1 MSRHSMPA
9 SARARRM
16 AIAPMSIPVR
26 SPKRPNGCSPTPT
39 IVTSTVSPPRGG
51 SRRRTLID
59 RAEGERHEFVAIVVG
74 AERHEHELHGH
85 ADPQAVRRGETR
97 LDLHLVGELHVAD
110 AVRHESATCG
120 SGVWR
125 RGGWELLGRP
135 RPEPA
140 APRQQVLRH
149 LRRRAARARVLSREG
164 DDPARGTPAPYEPGL
179 LGGPREA
186 ASRHGDP
193 SHYPYSGRSASER
206 RRLLGFLLTGG
217 RRPEENMDIL
227 SKNVNSIASLLRFRR
242 GARGRSP
249 AEPSDRT
256 V

>member
-1 MSRHSMPA
+1 MSRHSTPA
-9 SARARRM
+9 SASARRM

-39 IVTSTVSPPRGG
+39 MATSTVSPPRGD
-51 SRRRTLID
+51 SRRRPFVD
-59 RAEGERHEFVAIVVG
+59 RSEGERHELVAILVG

-110 AVRHESATCG
+110 AVRNESFTCG

-140 APRQQVLRH
+140 ARRQQVLRH
-149 LRRRAARARVLSREG
+149 PWRRTARARVLRREG
-164 DDPARGTPAPYEPGL
+164 DDPARGTPTPDEPRL
-179 LGGPREA
+179 VGGPCEDAFRY
-186 ASRHGDP
+186 GYP
-193 SHYPYSGRSASER
+193 GHYPHSGRSASER
-206 RRLLGFLLTGG
+206 RRLRG
-217 RRPEENMDIL
+217 PEENMDIL
-227 SKNVNSIASLLRFRR
+227 SKTGEFEFITTQPDAGSPS
-242 GARGRSP
+242 GRES
-249 AEPSDRT
+249 SG
-256 V
+256 